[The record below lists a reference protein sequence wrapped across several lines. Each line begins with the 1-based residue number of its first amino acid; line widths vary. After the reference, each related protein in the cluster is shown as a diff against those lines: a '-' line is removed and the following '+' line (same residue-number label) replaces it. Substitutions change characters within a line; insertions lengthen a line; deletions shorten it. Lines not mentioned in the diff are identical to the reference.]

1 MTWLPISLKNAAKCD
16 NWYQLQNHSITESL
30 NAKGAREDP
39 FIRAI
44 ACMLY
49 LSVDPQYYFSLLMLV
64 EKKWNRVFL
73 LMSMLFSESLKKAL
87 VPLTHSKQIEVSPR
101 TVCMVFHD
109 LLWKIEKA
117 KVNSFNALLYW
128 IQSFTDL
135 SIAGLPAELKH
146 ITQRRKR
153 KQPWFPQ
160 SAASEEG
167 PNSLPNRALQS
178 VELWQRCDV
187 AWCRPG
193 EIQAQSK
200 PIAEHNPSCEY
211 WAIEGVSPLSQKPCI
226 SLSFRKESSTAW
238 ECSVKWQVCVCQG

>member
-1 MTWLPISLKNAAKCD
+1 MS
-16 NWYQLQNHSITESL
+16 HSRKRWCHLHIQSRFDL
-30 NAKGAREDP
+30 R
-39 FIRAI
+39 I
-44 ACMLY
+44 
-49 LSVDPQYYFSLLMLV
+49 
-64 EKKWNRVFL
+64 
-73 LMSMLFSESLKKAL
+73 
-87 VPLTHSKQIEVSPR
+87 R

-187 AWCRPG
+187 AWYRPG

-211 WAIEGVSPLSQKPCI
+211 WAIEGVSPLSQKPWT

>member
-1 MTWLPISLKNAAKCD
+1 ME
-16 NWYQLQNHSITESL
+16 Q
-30 NAKGAREDP
+30 
-39 FIRAI
+39 
-44 ACMLY
+44 
-49 LSVDPQYYFSLLMLV
+49 SLLFIGYALQWV
-64 EKKWNRVFL
+64 TQGSAGATYTFKADLSL
-73 LMSMLFSESLKKAL
+73 L
-87 VPLTHSKQIEVSPR
+87 R

-187 AWCRPG
+187 AWYRPG

-211 WAIEGVSPLSQKPCI
+211 WAKEGDSPLSHKPEH
-226 SLSFRKESSTAW
+226 LTKEYQASSASW
-238 ECSVKWQVCVCQG
+238 EWSVNRQVCVCQG